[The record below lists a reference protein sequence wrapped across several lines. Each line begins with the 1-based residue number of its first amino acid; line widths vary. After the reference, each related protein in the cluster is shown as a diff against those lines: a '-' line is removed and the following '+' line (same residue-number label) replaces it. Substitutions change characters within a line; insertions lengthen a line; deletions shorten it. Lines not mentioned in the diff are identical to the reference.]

1 MPKRKADLVVR
12 AWRGPWTYA
21 CGEGGVCVSAGATSE
36 EREST
41 RLACALAVSMAVSIL
56 SVRPQHLPLV
66 RPSSPSA
73 RAVCLFVTAPT
84 GGSVA
89 PSPLHQSISSPEETK
104 EGLVGLQE

>member
-56 SVRPQHLPLV
+56 SVRPRLPRVL
-66 RPSSPSA
+66 SA
-73 RAVCLFVTAPT
+73 SL
-84 GGSVA
+84 
-89 PSPLHQSISSPEETK
+89 
-104 EGLVGLQE
+104 